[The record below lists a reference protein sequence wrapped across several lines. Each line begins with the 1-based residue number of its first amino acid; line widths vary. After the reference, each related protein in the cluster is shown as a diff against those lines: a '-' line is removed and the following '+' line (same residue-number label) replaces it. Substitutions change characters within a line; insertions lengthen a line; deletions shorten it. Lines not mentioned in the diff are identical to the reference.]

1 MARDIYSGIISKI
14 KTKKLSLK
22 QIDVLKR
29 QLASKNHLP
38 EVPTNIK
45 ILIHGSA
52 KDYPLLKKKLLS
64 KPVRSISGVA
74 PVAIM
79 TKPIKCPHGRCL
91 MCPGGIESVFGDIP
105 QSYTGKEPATLRA
118 VRNNFDPYLQVFNRL
133 EQYIISGHNCQKVE
147 LIIMGGTFPS
157 FPIQYQE
164 EFIKYAFK
172 AMNDFSDLFY
182 DSKGEF
188 NYKKI
193 APGLKPRTS
202 MRNFLFQNSQ
212 INEKHKAPNS
222 EFCYLKFKKFF
233 ELGLEDNLG
242 EEKRVKIL
250 HKKLLK
256 LKGGNN
262 KSNLVLEQT
271 RNQKSNIRCVAL
283 CLETRPDYGRLKQ
296 GNEMLRLGC
305 TRVEL
310 GIQSVYDSALKKIC
324 RGHTNQETIDS
335 IQTLKD
341 LGFKIAAHYMPG
353 LPGIGYKKD
362 LEGMKKLFSDPNY
375 RPDMLKIYPC
385 MVIRGT
391 KLHQKY
397 LAGKFKPLST
407 DQAAKLIAHFKSYV
421 PEYCRIIRIQRDIPS
436 TQVEAGVKITNLRQY
451 LHERYHPKCRCIRCR
466 EPKAHKINWNKVRMS
481 VIKYSAS
488 EGKEFFI
495 SFEDTSQDLILGFL
509 RLRFPSEILRKEIT
523 PKSALVRE
531 LHVYGTAAGLGE
543 DGDIQHRGMGKKL
556 IAKAEE
562 IARES
567 GKDRMVII
575 SGIGVR
581 EYYKKLG
588 YHLEGPYM
596 VKSLNNH

>member
-1 MARDIYSGIISKI
+1 MVRDIYSGIISKI
-14 KTKKLSLK
+14 KTKNFSLK

-29 QLASKNHLP
+29 QWASKYHLS

-64 KPVRSISGVA
+64 KPTRSISGVA

-91 MCPGGIESVFGDIP
+91 MCPGGVESVFGDVP

-157 FPIQYQE
+157 FPKEYQE

-172 AMNDFSDLFY
+172 AMNDFSELFY

-188 NYKKI
+188 N
-193 APGLKPRTS
+193 
-202 MRNFLFQNSQ
+202 
-212 INEKHKAPNS
+212 
-222 EFCYLKFKKFF
+222 YLKFKKFF
-233 ELGLEDNLG
+233 ELGLDNNIS
-242 EEKRVKIL
+242 EEKRVKLL
-250 HKKLLK
+250 HRKLLK
-256 LKGGNN
+256 IKGGNN
-262 KSNLVLEQT
+262 RKSYLVLEQT

-283 CLETRPDYGRLKQ
+283 CLETRPDFGGLKE

-324 RGHTNQETIDS
+324 RGHTNQETIES
-335 IQTLKD
+335 IRTLKN

-353 LPGIGYKKD
+353 LPRIGYQKD
-362 LEGMKKLFSDPNY
+362 LEGMKKLFSDHNY

-391 KLHQKY
+391 KLHQEY

-407 DQAAKLIAHFKSYV
+407 DQAAKLIAQFKPFV

-436 TQVEAGVKITNLRQY
+436 TQIEAGVKITNLRQY
-451 LHERYHPKCRCIRCR
+451 LHENYHPKCRCIRCR
-466 EPKAHKINWNKVRMS
+466 EPKNHKINWNKVQMS

-509 RLRFPSEILRKEIT
+509 RLRFPSEILRTEIT

-531 LHVYGTAAGLGE
+531 LHVYGTATGFGEEGL
-543 DGDIQHRGMGKKL
+543 IQHRGLGKKL

-562 IARES
+562 IARENS
-567 GKDRMVII
+567 KNKMVII
-575 SGIGVR
+575 SGVGVR
-581 EYYKKLG
+581 EYYQRLG

-596 VKSLNNH
+596 MKSLNNH